1 MTNFQVKT
9 IRTGGIVAALIM
21 LTLPFSTS
29 IPIILS
35 GILFFL
41 WLLSYQFIRLP
52 ELLRQNEI
60 AAFSLAIFA
69 GLLVATSYS
78 SAPFEEAIS
87 TWSKYREFFLFI
99 VLLPFLRDAQHGK
112 WSIYAFIA
120 GSIVTLAISYAMYF
134 NLVPRPMY
142 AATLKSIITHSIMV
156 ALFGFFCALK
166 INTATETKARIIWWL
181 LLFVSLH
188 NLYFVAMGR
197 TGQLLGVLMVLLYCF
212 QHLNTRNSLF
222 LIASLIILV
231 TLFIN
236 YSEIGFR
243 ISEGFT
249 NVLNYNF
256 DNPETET
263 SMGKRLTFWKH
274 SFTLIG
280 ESPWIGHGT
289 GSFETEFKRIA
300 TADQYVTKN
309 PHSEFLSLAVQM
321 GISGLL
327 LFLGFLVSQ
336 YRLSLK
342 LDDDSKWLAQALL
355 LTIAITSFF
364 NSPILDHTEGHWF
377 ACLLAL
383 CFAPVSPSNAQRHH
397 HHQE

>member
-1 MTNFQVKT
+1 MTNFQAKT
-9 IRTGGIVAALIM
+9 FSAGGIIASLMM

-35 GILFFL
+35 GILLFL
-41 WLLSYQFIRLP
+41 WLLSFQFIRLP
-52 ELLRQNEI
+52 GLLRRNRI
-60 AAFSLAIFA
+60 AAFSLALFT
-69 GLLVATSYS
+69 GLLVATGYS
-78 SAPFEEAIS
+78 SAPFGDAIS

-99 VLLPFLRDAQHGK
+99 VILPFLGNAQHRK
-112 WSIYAFIA
+112 WTLYAFIA
-120 GSIVTLAISYAMYF
+120 GSIGTLVISYAMYF
-134 NLVPRPMY
+134 DFVPRPSY

-156 ALFGFFCALK
+156 ALFAFYCALQ
-166 INTATETKARIIWWL
+166 INKATETRGRIFWWL
-181 LLFVSLH
+181 LLFVSMH

-197 TGQLLGVLMVLLYCF
+197 TGQLLGLLMVLLYCF
-212 QHLNTRNSLF
+212 QHLNTRNSLI
-222 LIASLIILV
+222 LIVTLIISIF
-231 TLFIN
+231 LFIN
-236 YSEIGFR
+236 FSEIGFR
-243 ISEGFT
+243 ISEGFA

-274 SFTLIG
+274 SLKLIG

-309 PHSEFLSLAVQM
+309 PHSEFLSLSVQM
-321 GISGLL
+321 GIPGLL
-327 LFLGFLVSQ
+327 LFISFLASQ

-342 LDDDSKWLAQALL
+342 LDNDSKWLAQALL
-355 LTIAITSFF
+355 LTITITSIF
-364 NSPILDHTEGHWF
+364 NSPMLDHTEGHWF

-383 CFAPVSPSNAQRHH
+383 CFAPITPSDA
-397 HHQE
+397 

>member
-1 MTNFQVKT
+1 MTNLQVKT
-9 IRTGGIVAALIM
+9 FSSGGIIAALIM

-35 GILFFL
+35 GLLFFL
-41 WLLSYQFIRLP
+41 WLLSYQFMGLP
-52 ELLRQNEI
+52 ELIRRNEI

-78 SAPFEEAIS
+78 SAPFNEAIS
-87 TWSKYREFFLFI
+87 TWGKYREFFLFI
-99 VLLPFLRDAQHGK
+99 VLLPFLGDAQHKK
-112 WSIYAFIA
+112 WSLYAFIA
-120 GSIVTLAISYAMYF
+120 GSIGTLVISYAMYF
-134 NLVPRPMY
+134 DFVPRPAY
-142 AATLKSIITHSIMV
+142 AATLRSIITHSIMV
-156 ALFGFFCALK
+156 AVFAFFCALQINKTTEIQGK
-166 INTATETKARIIWWL
+166 IFWWI

-197 TGQLLGVLMVLLYCF
+197 TGQLLGLLMVLLYCF
-212 QHLNTRNSLF
+212 QHLNTRNSLI
-222 LIASLIILV
+222 LIASLIIFV
-231 TLFIN
+231 FLFIN

-289 GSFETEFKRIA
+289 GSFETEFKRVA
-300 TADQYVTKN
+300 AANQYVTKN
-309 PHSEFLSLAVQM
+309 PHSEFLSLTVQM
-321 GISGLL
+321 GIPGLL

-336 YRLSLK
+336 YWLSLK
-342 LDDDSKWLAQALL
+342 LDDDGKWLAQALL
-355 LTIAITSFF
+355 LTIAITSLF
-364 NSPILDHTEGHWF
+364 NSPMLDHTEGHWF

-383 CFAPVSPSNAQRHH
+383 CFAPITSSDA
-397 HHQE
+397 

>member
-9 IRTGGIVAALIM
+9 FSSGGIIAALMM

-35 GILFFL
+35 AILLFL
-41 WLLSYQFIRLP
+41 WILSYQFMGLP
-52 ELLRQNEI
+52 ELLRRNKI

-69 GLLVATSYS
+69 GLLIATSYS
-78 SAPFEEAIS
+78 SAPFKDAIS
-87 TWSKYREFFLFI
+87 TWSKYREFFLLI
-99 VLLPFLRDAQHGK
+99 VLLPFLGNAQHRK
-112 WSIYAFIA
+112 WVLYAFIV
-120 GSIVTLAISYAMYF
+120 GSIGTLVISYAMYF
-134 NLVPRPMY
+134 NLVPRPSH
-142 AATLKSIITHSIMV
+142 AATLRSIITHSIMV
-156 ALFGFFCALK
+156 ALFAFYCALQINKAAETRGK
-166 INTATETKARIIWWL
+166 IFWWL
-181 LLFVSLH
+181 LLFVSMH

-197 TGQLLGVLMVLLYCF
+197 TGQLLGLLMVLLYCF
-212 QHLNTRNSLF
+212 QHLNTRRSLI
-222 LIASLIILV
+222 LIASLSIFLF
-231 TLFIN
+231 LFIN

-249 NVLNYNF
+249 NVVDYNF

-300 TADQYVTKN
+300 SANQYVTKN

-321 GISGLL
+321 GIPGLL
-327 LFLGFLVSQ
+327 LFIGFLASQ
-336 YRLSLK
+336 YQLSLK
-342 LDDDSKWLAQALL
+342 LDDDGKWLAQALL
-355 LTIAITSFF
+355 LTITITSIF

-383 CFAPVSPSNAQRHH
+383 CFAPITSSDA
-397 HHQE
+397 